1 MKNYRK
7 VIAGMLAVLVS
18 AGTTGAFA
26 YQKQAASASAETTAE
41 AESEPEQDN
50 TADRKPVSGHAEKD
64 ETVYVMCKADASVKQ
79 VIVSDWIKNP
89 KAAASLKDLSN
100 LTGIENVKGDE
111 AFTQDGKSISWDADG
126 SDIYYRGNS
135 DEALPVDVSVTY
147 LLDGKEIAP
156 DALKG

>member
-41 AESEPEQDN
+41 AESEPKQDD

-64 ETVYVMCKADASVKQ
+64 ETVYVMA
-79 VIVSDWIKNP
+79 N
-89 KAAASLKDLSN
+89 
-100 LTGIENVKGDE
+100 
-111 AFTQDGKSISWDADG
+111 ADG
-126 SDIYYRGNS
+126 TVEKIR
-135 DEALPVDVSVTY
+135 
-147 LLDGKEIAP
+147 
-156 DALKG
+156 